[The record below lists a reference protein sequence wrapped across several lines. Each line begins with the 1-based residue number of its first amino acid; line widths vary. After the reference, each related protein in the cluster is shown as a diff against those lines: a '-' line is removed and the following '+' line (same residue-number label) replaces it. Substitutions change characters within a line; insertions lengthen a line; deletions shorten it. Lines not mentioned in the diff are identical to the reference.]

1 MSFLGRI
8 VLSIFLILSLWWCMG
23 CNDESKD
30 SDAAVKSRKQAAG
43 RRPDFRMMDEND
55 FESPEENESTES
67 DDDNRRRATYNRGMV
82 SPINEANTREYI
94 HNYLELLK
102 GGTRTKPITLA
113 QKYEVASRIDG
124 GKFVH
129 AFPNDHNEHVLLEMA
144 TPIALEQLGKRSS
157 YASEKAFNRWQS
169 SMSEKEKSAMVHVFV
184 ETLIHELHEM
194 QQKQHNTISED
205 HA

>member
-1 MSFLGRI
+1 LYMSFLGRI

-30 SDAAVKSRKQAAG
+30 TDAAVVKSRKQAAG

-55 FESPEENESTES
+55 FESTEA
-67 DDDNRRRATYNRGMV
+67 DDDNQRRATYNRDMV

-94 HNYLELLK
+94 HNYMEQLK
-102 GGTRTKPITLA
+102 GGTRTKPITLV

-144 TPIALEQLGKRSS
+144 TPIALELLGKRSS

-169 SMSEKEKSAMVHVFV
+169 SMSAQEKSAMVHVFV

-194 QQKQHNTISED
+194 QLGED

>member
-30 SDAAVKSRKQAAG
+30 TDNAAAVKSRKQAAG

-55 FESPEENESTES
+55 FESTENESTEA
-67 DDDNRRRATYNRGMV
+67 DDDSRRRATYNRVMV

-94 HNYLELLK
+94 QNYLELLK
-102 GGTRTKPITLA
+102 GGTRTKPITLV

-144 TPIALEQLGKRSS
+144 TPIALELLGKRTS

-169 SMSEKEKSAMVHVFV
+169 SMSAQEKSAMVHVFV

-194 QQKQHNTISED
+194 QLGED

>member
-30 SDAAVKSRKQAAG
+30 TDNAAAVKSRKQAAG

-55 FESPEENESTES
+55 FESTEGNDSSTES
-67 DDDNRRRATYNRGMV
+67 DDDNRRRATYNRGTV

-94 HNYLELLK
+94 QNYLELLK
-102 GGTRTKPITLA
+102 GGTRTKPITLV

-144 TPIALEQLGKRSS
+144 TPIALELLGKRTS

-169 SMSEKEKSAMVHVFV
+169 SMSAQEKSAMVHVFV

-194 QQKQHNTISED
+194 QLGED